1 MESQYGDGLLRFGW
15 ASWKRASGQT
25 RKPGTRHLKRRQ
37 VGWRWEDPDAQAAF
51 VEWVGFPNREATA
64 HEVDDIER
72 LLNLQQTEEVLDV
85 GCGNGGHAVEMAK
98 RGYRIVGID
107 IAGSY
112 LREAEQEA
120 KRAGVSVEFRLQRA
134 SNIAETA
141 CYDAVI
147 AINHTLGFMDDD
159 ELRGQFE
166 RLAQAIRPGGMLL
179 LKTAGPQCI
188 PNVESRSTKNW
199 GEKDG
204 RFILSEKRMEGSV
217 RIEHNIVIDIAK
229 NEIVE
234 YHEEQRAFRAMRS
247 STCFERQVSQLFS
260 VSRTLLEPMPPTSN
274 LVFMSAPRNVHVRRD
289 RICISIH

>member
-1 MESQYGDGLLRFGW
+1 MKSQYGDGLLRLLW
-15 ASWKRASGQT
+15 ALWKRAGGQT
-25 RKPGTRHLKRRQ
+25 WKPGTRHLNRRQ

-85 GCGNGGHAVEMAK
+85 GCGNGRHAIEMAR

-107 IAGSY
+107 IAEAY

-120 KRAGVSVEFRLQRA
+120 KQAGVSVEFRLQRA

-166 RLAQAIRPGGMLL
+166 RLAKAIRPGGKLL
-179 LKTAGPQCI
+179 LKTAGPQCM
-188 PNVESRSTKNW
+188 PNVEFRATKNW

-234 YHEEQRAFRAMRS
+234 YHEEQRAFS
-247 STCFERQVSQLFS
+247 CDEV
-260 VSRTLLEPMPPTSN
+260 VNLLRKAGFPTVQCLKDLAGTEASDKQFG
-274 LVFMSAPRNVHVRRD
+274 VYVCAF
-289 RICISIH
+289 